1 MKHSLETVDED
12 QVRDLS
18 REYSPNDIHDSILF
32 LESLFCPTWDA
43 TVKKKQ
49 RALIC
54 AIVFRSRIIK
64 LQNPK
69 GVTEADD
76 ASWDGYEDIK
86 KNKTV
91 DRAMKMVQTLCDSIG
106 NKRQIQEAILSC
118 ELLTKVVADCI
129 FQGVDTRI
137 KTMQPHPL
145 YNQIVQC
152 NV

>member
-1 MKHSLETVDED
+1 MKHSLKTVDVD
-12 QVRDLS
+12 QVRDFS
-18 REYSPNDIHDSILF
+18 REYSPKDIHDSLVF

-43 TVKKKQ
+43 TLRKKQ
-49 RALIC
+49 RALTC
-54 AIVFRSRIIK
+54 AIVFRSRIIE

-69 GVTEADD
+69 GVMEADD

-91 DRAMKMVQTLCDSIG
+91 DRAIQMVQTLCDSIG

-118 ELLTKVVADCI
+118 QLLKQVVADYI
-129 FQGVDTRI
+129 FQGDDTRI
-137 KTMQPHPL
+137 NKMQCHPL
-145 YNQIVQC
+145 YHRIVQH